1 MAQYPS
7 HIIWCEGGT
16 GVTPIITYMHVLLNC
31 VKAEC
36 ETCPARPSAF
46 TRDGSSADSEALC
59 HVYCGPAE
67 SEFHDVTHCGASA
80 CHTQS

>member
-31 VKAEC
+31 VNALG
-36 ETCPARPSAF
+36 RAF